1 MRYAH
6 LGCNVVH
13 EDIAFPR
20 GVDLDQCKS
29 NMKHVIEAEGGKL
42 PAEHG
47 HGTEYTAPPVVQQ
60 RWRNMDPRNVL
71 NPGVG
76 GLEYGKDYKS

>member
-13 EDIAFPR
+13 EDIAFQNE
-20 GVDLDQCKS
+20 VDVNKCKLDI
-29 NMKHVIEAEGGKL
+29 KHIIETNGGKL

-47 HGTEYTAPPVVQQ
+47 HGTEYNAPQEVQE
-60 RWRNMDPRNVL
+60 RWMIMDPNNIM

-76 GLEYGKDYKS
+76 GTKYTKDYS